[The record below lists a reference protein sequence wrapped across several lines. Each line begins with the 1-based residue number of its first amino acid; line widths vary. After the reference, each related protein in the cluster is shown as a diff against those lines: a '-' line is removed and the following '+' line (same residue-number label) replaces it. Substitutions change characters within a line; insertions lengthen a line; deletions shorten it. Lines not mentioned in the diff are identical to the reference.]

1 MIPSIDAA
9 TPSQADLRTSLPSL
23 SGMFE
28 RVPETQTFEPVA
40 GATGSFA
47 PVTEALTLDVADE
60 EELFVDDV
68 DDSAFEENYTE
79 TGAYAGPEYVDMPK
93 KRGFGIFDKLFGHK
107 KKEEQASAHS
117 WGDDDASSYG
127 AHDSAS
133 RGTWDS
139 YSEEDS
145 YDDDADDYRSDD
157 EYEYDDDYDVYDDS
171 YSTKTFDKVAAYD
184 DDDYADDDFDY
195 DDNDFSSFFNGD
207 DDDDRT
213 WRGGAFSSKLSDLA
227 GNAADAASRVRGS
240 LPGGKDEKGAS
251 KSGRGAA
258 GNRSS
263 HSARTRD
270 DERYDARDQYGYED
284 DYREN
289 DEFADDHGDY
299 APHQDSRAAENEEY
313 ARVCQL
319 IADRYGS
326 EEDRGA
332 TGSVAAV
339 SEGELDAVQ
348 QRIED
353 FRAGGIDTEV
363 WFVALGA
370 ETDCHAGMEEFIE
383 AHRPDLRG
391 AIVIE
396 LDSLGAG
403 SLCTVAR
410 EGILK
415 PAVASS
421 RMKRYAKHASQ
432 VSGVPVDT
440 TSILWQE
447 SAASTALRNGLQ
459 AMHLVG
465 MDGTKP
471 ALYAQANDVADN
483 IDPEI
488 LAENANFVVE
498 VVKGI

>member
-1 MIPSIDAA
+1 
-9 TPSQADLRTSLPSL
+9 
-23 SGMFE
+23 
-28 RVPETQTFEPVA
+28 
-40 GATGSFA
+40 
-47 PVTEALTLDVADE
+47 
-60 EELFVDDV
+60 
-68 DDSAFEENYTE
+68 
-79 TGAYAGPEYVDMPK
+79 MPK

-107 KKEEQASAHS
+107 KKEEQAPAHS
-117 WGDDDASSYG
+117 WGDDDDSSYG
-127 AHDSAS
+127 AHDAAS
-133 RGTWDS
+133 HGTWDS

-157 EYEYDDDYDVYDDS
+157 DYEYDDDYDVYDDS
-171 YSTKTFDKVAAYD
+171 YSTKAFDNVAAYD
-184 DDDYADDDFDY
+184 DADYDDDDFDY

-251 KSGRGAA
+251 KSGRGAT
-258 GNRSS
+258 GNRSGRS
-263 HSARTRD
+263 SRARD
-270 DERYDARDQYGYED
+270 DERYDTRDQYGYED

-289 DEFADDHGDY
+289 DEFADDRGDY

-326 EEDRGA
+326 EEDSGA
-332 TGSVAAV
+332 TDSLAAV
-339 SEGELDAVQ
+339 SEGELDTVQ

-415 PAVASS
+415 PAAASS

-465 MDGTKP
+465 MDGAKP